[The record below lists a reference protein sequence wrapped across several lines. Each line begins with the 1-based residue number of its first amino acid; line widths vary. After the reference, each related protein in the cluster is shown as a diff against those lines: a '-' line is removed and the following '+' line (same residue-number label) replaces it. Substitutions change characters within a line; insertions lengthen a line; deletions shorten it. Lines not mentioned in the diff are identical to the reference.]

1 MSRRKDR
8 AASAAARVAAVRRAT
23 LRRFLE
29 DAQTF
34 RGVEP
39 AAVTGL
45 HLQTTAD
52 ERVYLCVQ
60 GATLIEPPEDS
71 GPVGMAP
78 RAIDQGEF
86 VVTSTRAAFTGTKQ
100 VRQWAWS
107 QLAGI
112 EHATSGPWTSIE
124 VANRRRSFGVR
135 YDKEHQDEIRF
146 SIELAVATA
155 QGTREHLIHALL
167 DELSASRPAPVG
179 PEGLAADSS
188 TITYTAG

>member
-1 MSRRKDR
+1 LSRRKNR
-8 AASAAARVAAVRRAT
+8 AANEAAKVAALRRAT

-39 AAVTGL
+39 AAVSGL
-45 HLQTTAD
+45 HLQTTAG

-60 GATLIEPPEDS
+60 GATLIASPDDS

-86 VVTSTRAAFTGTKQ
+86 VVTSTRAAFTGTNQ

-107 QLAGI
+107 QLVGI
-112 EHATSGPWTSIE
+112 EHASSGPWTSID

-135 YDKEHQDEIRF
+135 YDKKHQDEIRF
-146 SIELAVATA
+146 SIELAVAAA
-155 QGTREHLIHALL
+155 QGTREHLIHALV
-167 DELSASRPAPVG
+167 DELSASG
-179 PEGLAADSS
+179 PGGLADDSS